1 MCERAEQTELPAS
14 RLVGWIGIGASKFS
28 DWKRR
33 YGQVNE
39 HNAWAPHDH
48 WLADWEKQASID
60 FYPSHPDDGYRRV
73 TDLMM
78 DADIITASL
87 GSVYRMLSQAGALRR
102 WEAKPSK
109 KGKGFVPP
117 QSAHTH
123 WHIDVSYLNLSGAF
137 YYLCSLLDGYSRSID
152 HYEIREQT
160 EQAVGEPSR
169 ADVEIIVQRALE
181 AFPEARPRIIS
192 DNAPQFVA
200 KDFKAFIRVK
210 GMDHVRTSPYYP
222 QSNGKL
228 ERWHKSLK
236 SECIRPKTPLNLDEA
251 RRLVSAYVDHYN
263 QHRLH
268 SAIGYIAPADKLA
281 GRAPEI
287 LENRE
292 RKLSKAREQ
301 RAENRRLQS
310 ERPVRVVS

>member
-1 MCERAEQTELPAS
+1 MLKRSTSPSTRKRWLPQPLHRPLRNPRADDRA
-14 RLVGWIGIGASKFS
+14 GG
-28 DWKRR
+28 RR
-33 YGQVNE
+33 
-39 HNAWAPHDH
+39 ARSSA
-48 WLADWEKQASID
+48 
-60 FYPSHPDDGYRRV
+60 
-73 TDLMM
+73 
-78 DADIITASL
+78 
-87 GSVYRMLSQAGALRR
+87 GSA
-102 WEAKPSK
+102 
-109 KGKGFVPP
+109 
-117 QSAHTH
+117 
-123 WHIDVSYLNLSGAF
+123 
-137 YYLCSLLDGYSRSID
+137 
-152 HYEIREQT
+152 
-160 EQAVGEPSR
+160 EPSSR
-169 ADVEIIVQRALE
+169 CRDYPCDCAQGRLRALE
-181 AFPEARPRIIS
+181 AFPETRPRITS
-192 DNAPQFVA
+192 EDSSARLADHGPQFVA
-200 KDFKAFIRVK
+200 KDLKAFIRVK

-268 SAIGYIAPADKLA
+268 SAIGYITPADKLA

-292 RKLSKAREQ
+292 KKLHKARAQ